1 MLQSVDAYTPDIQG
15 NECTESTNSM
25 YIWPLVHCTWFNS
38 AYPFLL
44 QSPAWLWAINT
55 CTLRGGSIIFTGS
68 KPWSEMKKIRYTILL
83 DIYSCCNPIYLNI
96 YQSYWGFSGN
106 NSLSNLYLLPE
117 HLILGIQTAS
127 YNLPY
132 KHGVLKKKRQ
142 CWKSRYCGIY
152 NWTFNIQII
161 KINDEYNEGKKWKL

>member
-1 MLQSVDAYTPDIQG
+1 MHVLKSQIP
-15 NECTESTNSM
+15 CKC
-25 YIWPLVHCTWFNS
+25 WPFLHCTWFNR

-96 YQSYWGFSGN
+96 YRSYRGFSEN
-106 NSLSNLYLLPE
+106 NSFSNLYLLPE
-117 HLILGIQTAS
+117 HLILSIQTAS

-132 KHGVLKKKRQ
+132 KHGVLKKKSQ

-152 NWTFNIQII
+152 TVIENSKNQ
-161 KINDEYNEGKKWKL
+161 NEWWL

>member
-1 MLQSVDAYTPDIQG
+1 MHVLKSQIPYK
-15 NECTESTNSM
+15 C
-25 YIWPLVHCTWFNS
+25 WPFFHCTWFNR

-83 DIYSCCNPIYLNI
+83 DIYSCCNPIYLKI
-96 YQSYWGFSGN
+96 YQSYREIFV
-106 NSLSNLYLLPE
+106 NSLFSTFLFLPE
-117 HLILGIQTAS
+117 HLILGIQMSS

-132 KHGVLKKKRQ
+132 KHGVLKKRQ
-142 CWKSRYCGIY
+142 SLKSRYCGIC
-152 NWTFNIQII
+152 NSTFNIQII
-161 KINDEYNEGKKWKL
+161 KIRWL

>member
-1 MLQSVDAYTPDIQG
+1 MHVLKSQIP
-15 NECTESTNSM
+15 CKC
-25 YIWPLVHCTWFNS
+25 WPFLHCTWFNR

-96 YQSYWGFSGN
+96 YRSYRGFSGN
-106 NSLSNLYLLPE
+106 NSFSNLYLLPE
-117 HLILGIQTAS
+117 HLILSIQTAS

-132 KHGVLKKKRQ
+132 KHGVLKKKPVL
-142 CWKSRYCGIY
+142 K
-152 NWTFNIQII
+152 I
-161 KINDEYNEGKKWKL
+161 KILRYLYRNWKFKKSKWMMIVMREKWNL